1 MEIKPYVRKAQYY
14 ETDQMGIIHHANYI
28 HWFEEARVDY
38 MEQMGFGYEKSVEV
52 GIDFALLGIS
62 CEYRSMTKF
71 NETVEISVKITELTP
86 FKMTIQYQV
95 TDAVTHVVRA
105 VGESKHCYYD
115 GVRKRPTSL
124 KKALPEL
131 YDMFMDVY
139 EAGNNEL
146 ESR

>member
-1 MEIKPYVRKAQYY
+1 MEIKPYVRKTQYY

-38 MEQMGFGYEKSVEV
+38 MEQMGFSYKKSVEV
-52 GIDFALLGIS
+52 GIDFAVLGIH

-71 NETVEISVKITELTP
+71 GDTVEIRIKITELTP
-86 FKMTIQYQV
+86 FKMTIQYEI
-95 TDAVTHVVRA
+95 TDSITHDVRV

-124 KKALPEL
+124 KKVLPEL
-131 YDMFMDVY
+131 YDIFMEVY
-139 EAGNNEL
+139 EADNQA
-146 ESR
+146 

>member
-1 MEIKPYVRKAQYY
+1 MEIKPYVRKTQYY

-38 MEQMGFGYEKSVEV
+38 MEQLGFSYKKSVEV
-52 GIDFALLGIS
+52 GIDFAVLGIH

-71 NETVEISVKITELTP
+71 GDTVEIGIKITELTP
-86 FKMTIQYQV
+86 FKMTIQYV
-95 TDAVTHVVRA
+95 ITDSITHDVRV

-124 KKALPEL
+124 KKVLSEL
-131 YDMFMDVY
+131 YDIFMEVY
-139 EAGNNEL
+139 EADNQA
-146 ESR
+146 

>member
-1 MEIKPYVRKAQYY
+1 MEIKPYVRKTQYY

-38 MEQMGFGYEKSVEV
+38 MEQMGFSYKKSVEV
-52 GIDFALLGIS
+52 GIDFAVLGIH

-71 NETVEISVKITELTP
+71 GDTVEIRIKITELTP
-86 FKMTIQYQV
+86 FKMTIQYEI
-95 TDAVTHVVRA
+95 TDTITHDVRV

-124 KKALPEL
+124 KKVLPEL
-131 YDMFMDVY
+131 YEIFMEAY
-139 EAGNNEL
+139 EADNEA
-146 ESR
+146 

>member
-1 MEIKPYVRKAQYY
+1 MEIKPYVRKTQYY

-38 MEQMGFGYEKSVEV
+38 MVQLGFSCKKSVEV
-52 GIDFALLGIS
+52 GIDFAVLGIH

-71 NETVEISVKITELTP
+71 GDTVEIGIKITELTP
-86 FKMTIQYQV
+86 FKMTIQYEI
-95 TDAVTHVVRA
+95 TDSITHDVRV

-124 KKALPEL
+124 KKVLPEL
-131 YDMFMDVY
+131 YDIFMEVY
-139 EAGNNEL
+139 EADNQA
-146 ESR
+146 

>member
-38 MEQMGFGYEKSVEV
+38 MEQMGFGYDKSVKV

-71 NETVEISVKITELTP
+71 GDTVEITISITELTP
-86 FKMTIQYQV
+86 FRMTIQYQV
-95 TDAVTHVVRA
+95 IDAGTKDVRA
-105 VGESKHCYYD
+105 VGESKHCYFD
-115 GVRKRPTSL
+115 GIRKRPTSL

-131 YDMFMDVY
+131 YEMFVDVFDSKSN
-139 EAGNNEL
+139 GVK
-146 ESR
+146 

>member
-1 MEIKPYVRKAQYY
+1 MEIKPYVRKTQYY

-38 MEQMGFGYEKSVEV
+38 MEQLGFSYKKSVEV
-52 GIDFALLGIS
+52 GIDFAVLGIH

-71 NETVEISVKITELTP
+71 GDTVEIGIKITELTP
-86 FKMTIQYQV
+86 FKMTIQYEI
-95 TDAVTHVVRA
+95 TDSITHDVRV

-124 KKALPEL
+124 KKVLPEL
-131 YDMFMDVY
+131 YDIFMEVY
-139 EAGNNEL
+139 EADNQA
-146 ESR
+146 